1 MKYPR
6 RSSTESY
13 QMWGLLI
20 FNKLTRV
27 LLQIDTDHSDTI
39 DFNEFVKIMTW
50 SVLIMRIKRKTRIW
64 LYWLWLWLITVWY
77 HIMEYWA
84 DHLTPSSTCR
94 CDAAADLTLEV
105 SWTQDILSIFQQQS
119 WQRTTYNRRGRRSR
133 KRMVLGLYKVVRG
146 WLVWKLCKV

>member
-50 SVLIMRIKRKTRIW
+50 SISCNYGNKKQSIYLNFVLTDSDW
-64 LYWLWLWLITVWY
+64 LQYDIT
-77 HIMEYWA
+77 
-84 DHLTPSSTCR
+84 
-94 CDAAADLTLEV
+94 
-105 SWTQDILSIFQQQS
+105 
-119 WQRTTYNRRGRRSR
+119 
-133 KRMVLGLYKVVRG
+133 
-146 WLVWKLCKV
+146 